1 MKKLGFGCMR
11 LPLTNPED
19 PTSVDLE
26 QFCEMIDTFMDN
38 GFTYFDTAYPYH
50 QKQSEL
56 FVKKALV
63 ERYPRNSFTLADK
76 LPVPFM
82 KVKEDA
88 KRIFDEQLEKCGV
101 NYFDYYLLHSLNRNH
116 YQAALKFGCFDFIKK
131 MKEEGKI
138 REIGFSFHDT
148 ADILDQ
154 ILTEHPEMDFVQLQ
168 INYLDWNSES
178 VQSKLCYE
186 TAVKHGKQVV
196 IMEPVKGGSL
206 VQVPQDIK
214 TQLQHLDNSL
224 SIASWAIR
232 FAANLKNVRVVLNTR
247 RK

>member
-26 QFCEMIDTFMDN
+26 QFCKMIDTFIDN

-50 QKQSEL
+50 QRQSEL

-82 KVKEDA
+82 KTKEDA

-116 YQAALKFGCFDFIKK
+116 YQTALKFGCFDFIKK

-148 ADILDQ
+148 ADILD
-154 ILTEHPEMDFVQLQ
+154 
-168 INYLDWNSES
+168 
-178 VQSKLCYE
+178 
-186 TAVKHGKQVV
+186 
-196 IMEPVKGGSL
+196 
-206 VQVPQDIK
+206 
-214 TQLQHLDNSL
+214 
-224 SIASWAIR
+224 
-232 FAANLKNVRVVLNTR
+232 
-247 RK
+247 

>member
-38 GFTYFDTAYPYH
+38 GFRYFDTAYPYH

-131 MKEEGKI
+131 MKEGTDVYAKERAVLEENENERATLSLRESLKKDSVTELEEMVDECSLDEGQFPFALDDKWRGLVNKSGFYIQGNILVIDDARMRQHSKI
-138 REIGFSFHDT
+138 I
-148 ADILDQ
+148 I
-154 ILTEHPEMDFVQLQ
+154 
-168 INYLDWNSES
+168 
-178 VQSKLCYE
+178 
-186 TAVKHGKQVV
+186 
-196 IMEPVKGGSL
+196 
-206 VQVPQDIK
+206 
-214 TQLQHLDNSL
+214 
-224 SIASWAIR
+224 
-232 FAANLKNVRVVLNTR
+232 KNVIS
-247 RK
+247 

>member
-19 PTSVDLE
+19 PTSVDLK

-50 QKQSEL
+50 QRQSEL

-82 KVKEDA
+82 KIKEDA

-116 YQAALKFGCFDFIKK
+116 YQTALKFDCFDFIKK

-232 FAANLKNVRVVLNTR
+232 FAASLKNVRVVLSGM
-247 RK
+247 